1 MTEESRAFETKSV
14 RAIRGRE
21 DKTIS
26 KWEGEGWELVSRTP
40 GTLQTEL
47 HFRRQK
53 PKSRT
58 LLYGLAAGA
67 VAVVLAVI
75 IGIGVATEGDGDEAT
90 AVPETA
96 APAAATSLAVDETTT
111 SEEVSDADA
120 AGTGLAVLT
129 IDSSDD
135 LRQLLVLTDY
145 CDRSIGDSAAE
156 SGGRVRGFDASIG
169 AMGPHDGASTRYD
182 VLISAGDFSETEAP
196 GPAFQFRDVN
206 LTSDLHYAGEVPET
220 IGVGTNLHVTAK
232 VVEFEKSSCL
242 FLLEPVETT
251 FR

>member
-1 MTEESRAFETKSV
+1 MTEDSRAFETKSV

-53 PKSRT
+53 PKRQT

-67 VAVVLAVI
+67 IAVVLAVI
-75 IGIGVATEGDGDEAT
+75 IGIGAVTEGDGDEAT
-90 AVPETA
+90 AAPETA
-96 APAAATSLAVDETTT
+96 APAAATSLAVDEATT
-111 SEEVSDADA
+111 SEDVSDVDA
-120 AGTGLAVLT
+120 AGTGQAVLT
-129 IDSSDD
+129 TESSAE
-135 LRQLLVLTDY
+135 LRQMLELTDC
-145 CDRSIGDSAAE
+145 CDSSIGDFATKFEGQVLS
-156 SGGRVRGFDASIG
+156 FDASIG

-182 VLISAGDFSETEAP
+182 VLISAGEFSETEAP

-206 LTSDLHYAGEVPET
+206 LTSDLHYSGDVPET
-220 IGVGTNLHVTAK
+220 LGVGTNLHVMAE
-232 VVEFEKSSCL
+232 VVEFETSSCL
-242 FLLEPVETT
+242 FLLEPVETSV
-251 FR
+251 R